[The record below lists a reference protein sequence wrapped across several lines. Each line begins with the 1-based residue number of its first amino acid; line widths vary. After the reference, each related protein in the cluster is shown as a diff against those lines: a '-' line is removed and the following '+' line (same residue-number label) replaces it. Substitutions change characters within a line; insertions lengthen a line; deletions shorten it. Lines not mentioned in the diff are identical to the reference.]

1 MDFNLCKIQELRV
14 LSPPLV
20 TGQMAE
26 ILARLFTYLGLVIMA
41 KSDMTL
47 GEELAEQN

>member
-1 MDFNLCKIQELRV
+1 MRKVQGAQGAV
-14 LSPPLV
+14 PPLV
-20 TGQMAE
+20 TGQMME
-26 ILARLFTYLGLVIMA
+26 ILARLVTYLGLVIRA